1 MVTRLGGS
9 SGAFCLALVASA
21 FIVTHPHTVA
31 ARADKQHMYV
41 SVVDAKGKPVKG
53 LTKDDFGI
61 KLDGA
66 DQEII
71 SVDPATEPAS
81 IVMMTDRLGL
91 VPTYPAYEAHAALG
105 NFVKAIRTGNPGV
118 KLALM
123 TFDGTVITLNTFD
136 SGPVELDKNLGKLTS
151 MSQDA
156 VILDGLLEASRLLRT
171 APSQRKIIFVVAAGY
186 RPDQSNVRTDILSE
200 ALRLSGAQ
208 LWAIE
213 VRSAQGG
220 NWANDA
226 REQVLDRV
234 TQLSGGVIDIVAS
247 PSALES
253 MCKQMAEQM
262 AAQYDIV
269 YGPGGGTGNSR
280 LTVGVRPS
288 GVKAIAP
295 MWTNR

>member
-1 MVTRLGGS
+1 MLTRLGQS
-9 SGAFCLALVASA
+9 SGAFCFALAVSA
-21 FIVTHPHTVA
+21 FIITHPHVVA
-31 ARADKQHMYV
+31 ARADKQHMFV

-53 LTKDDFGI
+53 LTKADFGI

-71 SVDPATEPAS
+71 SADPATEPAS
-81 IVMMTDRLGL
+81 IVMLTDRLGL

-105 NFVKAIRTGNPGV
+105 NFVKAARTGIPDV

-123 TFDGTVITLNTFD
+123 TFDGTVITLNTFE

-156 VILDGLLEASRLLRT
+156 VILDGLLEASRILRK
-171 APSQRKIIFVVAAGY
+171 APTQRKVIFVVAAGY

-226 REQVLDRV
+226 RETVLDRV
-234 TQLSGGVIDIVAS
+234 TQLSGGIINIVAS

-253 MCKQMAEQM
+253 LCKQIAEQL
-262 AAQYDIV
+262 AAQYDVV
-269 YGPGGGTGNSR
+269 YGPGGGTSASR
-280 LTVGVRPS
+280 LTVGVKS
-288 GVKAIAP
+288 GLKAIAP
-295 MWTNR
+295 MWTDK